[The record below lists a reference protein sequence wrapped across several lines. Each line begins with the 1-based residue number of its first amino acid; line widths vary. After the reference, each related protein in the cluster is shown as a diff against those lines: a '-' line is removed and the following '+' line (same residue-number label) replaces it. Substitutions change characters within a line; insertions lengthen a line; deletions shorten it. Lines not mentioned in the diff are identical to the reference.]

1 MVSYVSVL
9 LYGVGGLVV
18 AGMALLVA
26 LQERLVYVPVLPG
39 LTKSYPITPAR
50 LRLTYEDV
58 WLRSPDGVRLHAWFI
73 KLFPD
78 CRGPTLLFFQEN
90 AGNIAHR
97 LEMVRIMLQKLQCNV
112 FMLSYRGYGASEGF
126 PSQHGITK
134 DAQAALDHLSQRTDI
149 DTSRI
154 VVFGRSLG
162 GAVGSVVAKN
172 NPDKVAA
179 LILENT
185 FTSILDMAGVLLP
198 FLKYFI
204 GGSAFKGPKILNFL
218 VRSPWSTIDVIGE
231 VKQPIIFLSGLQDEM
246 IPPIHM
252 QMLYAKA
259 AAHNRQCFFVEFPD
273 GMHMDTWL
281 SGGDH
286 YWRTIKE
293 FLKKHVPE
301 GQDDESSKNDTTA
314 ALKSSI

>member
-1 MVSYVSVL
+1 MVSYMSL
-9 LYGVGGLVV
+9 LMYGVGGIVV
-18 AGMALLVA
+18 AGMALLVVF
-26 LQERLVYVPVLPG
+26 QEKLVYVPVLPG

-50 LRLTYEDV
+50 LRMIYEDV
-58 WLRSPDGVRLHAWFI
+58 WLTSSDGLRLHSWFI
-73 KLFPD
+73 KFSPD
-78 CRGPTLLFFQEN
+78 CTGPTILFFQEN

-97 LEMVRIMLQKLQCNV
+97 LEMVRIMLQKLHCNI
-112 FMLSYRGYGASEGF
+112 FMLSYRGYGASDGY
-126 PSQHGITK
+126 PSQQGITR

-149 DTSRI
+149 DTSQI

-162 GAVGSVVAKN
+162 GAVGVVVTKN

-204 GGSAFKGPKILNFL
+204 GGSISKGPKILNFV
-218 VRSPWSTIDVIGE
+218 VRSPWNTLDVVGE
-231 VKQPIIFLSGLQDEM
+231 VKQPILFLSGLRDEM
-246 IPPIHM
+246 VPPFHM

-259 AAHNRQCFFVEFPD
+259 AARNKRCTFVDFPN

-281 SGGDH
+281 AGGDL
-286 YWRTIKE
+286 YWKTVQT
-293 FLKKHVPE
+293 FLQKNVL
-301 GQDDESSKNDTTA
+301 QKNDDYFHANTNDTETR
-314 ALKSSI
+314 

>member
-1 MVSYVSVL
+1 MVSYVSAL
-9 LYGVGGLVV
+9 LYGMGGIVM

-26 LQERLVYVPVLPG
+26 FQEKLVYVPVLPG

-50 LRLTYEDV
+50 LRLIYEDV
-58 WLRSPDGVRLHAWFI
+58 WLRSSDGIRLHAWFI
-73 KLFPD
+73 KFFPD
-78 CRGPTLLFFQEN
+78 CRGPTILFFQEN

-97 LEMVRIMLQKLQCNV
+97 LEMVRIMIQRLHCNV
-112 FMLSYRGYGASEGF
+112 FMLSYRGYGASDGY
-126 PSQHGITK
+126 PSQQGIIN

-162 GAVGSVVAKN
+162 GAVGAVLSKN
-172 NPDKVAA
+172 NPDKVSA

-198 FLKYFI
+198 FLKWFI
-204 GGSAFKGPKILNFL
+204 GGSSSKGPKLLNFL
-218 VRSPWSTIDVIGE
+218 VRSPWSTIDVVGE
-231 VKQPIIFLSGLQDEM
+231 IKQPILFLSGLQDEM
-246 IPPIHM
+246 VPPSHM

-259 AAHNRQCFFVEFPD
+259 AARNNQCKFVEFPS

-286 YWRTIKE
+286 YWRTIQQ
-293 FLKKHVPE
+293 FLDQHVSEKRETEASSNYTGFE
-301 GQDDESSKNDTTA
+301 GR
-314 ALKSSI
+314 